1 MEIKSTIQYKGLAP
15 ESVFAMLQASDAG
28 LSSNEAANRLRTFG
42 ANEIV
47 EKRTN
52 PFLEFIGRYWGPMPW
67 LLELAIILSFVLGH
81 TFEGIIIFVLLTVN
95 AVIGGMHSRSSQ
107 KAIELLKQ
115 KLAVR
120 AKLLRDGQWKAD
132 DAKDIVPG
140 DIFVVKLG
148 DIIPADALVID
159 GEIAVDESALTGESL
174 PLEAHRSSVVYSGSI
189 TMQGEAKCVAVNTG
203 ANTYFGRTAELV
215 KIAKPKSHQEEIMM
229 AIVKYMMY
237 VGIAALFAVLI
248 YGFAIGMH

>member
-107 KAIELLKQ
+107 KAIELL
-115 KLAVR
+115 
-120 AKLLRDGQWKAD
+120 
-132 DAKDIVPG
+132 
-140 DIFVVKLG
+140 
-148 DIIPADALVID
+148 
-159 GEIAVDESALTGESL
+159 
-174 PLEAHRSSVVYSGSI
+174 
-189 TMQGEAKCVAVNTG
+189 
-203 ANTYFGRTAELV
+203 
-215 KIAKPKSHQEEIMM
+215 
-229 AIVKYMMY
+229 
-237 VGIAALFAVLI
+237 
-248 YGFAIGMH
+248 